1 MRIII
6 KKRLLLHFKNDLK
19 MEKIDIK
26 AIAKTVADS
35 LIDSSAVI
43 PECDSGILNLEEI
56 KKSLRLVRSIVFS
69 NYFDN
74 SGSDDEIVQLYS
86 ILSRQIYLS
95 CYSHGDDEQKNIVLS
110 QEAAA
115 DVIRQIPELKRQLG
129 TDVKAVFD
137 ADPAAENYQEVILC
151 YPAIVAM
158 THYRF
163 AHILSEIRVPVIP
176 RMITEMAHSRTG
188 IDIHPEAKIGDY
200 FSIDH
205 GTGVVIGQTCIIG
218 DHVSLYQGVTL
229 GAKSFKFDSDGN
241 PVNEPRHPIIEDH
254 VIIYSNTSVLG
265 RITIGHHSI
274 IGGNIWQT
282 KDVPPYSHVR
292 QRLPSLSK

>member
-1 MRIII
+1 
-6 KKRLLLHFKNDLK
+6 

-26 AIAKTVADS
+26 AIAKTVTDS
-35 LIDSSAVI
+35 LIDSSAFI
-43 PECDSGILNLEEI
+43 PEFDSGILDLDEI
-56 KKSLRLVRSIVFS
+56 KKSLRLVQSIVFS

-74 SGSDDEIVQLYS
+74 SGSDDEIIQLYS

-95 CYSHGDDEQKNIVLS
+95 CYSHGDDEQKNIGLS

>member
-1 MRIII
+1 
-6 KKRLLLHFKNDLK
+6 
-19 MEKIDIK
+19 MEHIDIK
-26 AIAKTVADS
+26 AIAKTVSDS
-35 LIDSSAVI
+35 LVDSSAFI

-56 KKSLRLVRSIVFS
+56 KKSLTLVRSIVFS
-69 NYFDN
+69 KYFDN
-74 SGSDDEIVQLYS
+74 SGSDEELVQLFS

-95 CYSHGDDEQKNIVLS
+95 CYSRGDDEQKNISLS

-115 DVIRQIPELKRQLG
+115 EVIRKIPELKRQLG

-176 RMITEMAHSRTG
+176 RMITEMAHSQTG

-229 GAKSFKFDSDGN
+229 GAKSFKFDPDGN

-292 QRLPSLSK
+292 QRRPSLSK

>member
-1 MRIII
+1 LRIII

-35 LIDSSAVI
+35 LIDSSAFI